1 MRRGEPSR
9 RGMSLVEL
17 VVSLLILGVL
27 LGLAYPSWQRFQA
40 HQSLRYAAAPV
51 ATDLREAQERA
62 KAERQVYRAVFVSG
76 ASEYHVERVDR
87 VGGGFR
93 HLASLPRGVVV
104 QGGTSVTSVTF
115 SAFGRP
121 RKDYTITLQ
130 NAYGAA
136 TVTVT
141 GGGGIRYEAP

>member
-1 MRRGEPSR
+1 MRRGELSR

-40 HQSLRYAAAPV
+40 HQSLRYAAAQV

-62 KAERQVYRAVFVSG
+62 KAERRVYRALFASG
-76 ASEYHVERVDR
+76 ASEYHVERVE
-87 VGGGFR
+87 GGFR

-104 QGGTSVTSVTF
+104 QGGTSVTF

-121 RKDYTITLQ
+121 DNDYTITLQ

>member
-1 MRRGEPSR
+1 MTVFLADR

-17 VVSLLILGVL
+17 VAALLILGVL

-40 HQSLRYAAAPV
+40 HQSLRYGAAQV

-62 KAERQVYRAVFVSG
+62 KAERREYRATFTSG
-76 ASEYHVERVDR
+76 SSQDRVERT
-87 VGGGFR
+87 GGGFS
-93 HLASLPRGVVV
+93 HLAELPRGVTVAADA
-104 QGGTSVTSVTF
+104 TVTF

-121 RKDYTITLQ
+121 DSAYTISLQ
-130 NAYGAA
+130 NSYGSA

-141 GGGGIRYEAP
+141 RGGGIRYVAP